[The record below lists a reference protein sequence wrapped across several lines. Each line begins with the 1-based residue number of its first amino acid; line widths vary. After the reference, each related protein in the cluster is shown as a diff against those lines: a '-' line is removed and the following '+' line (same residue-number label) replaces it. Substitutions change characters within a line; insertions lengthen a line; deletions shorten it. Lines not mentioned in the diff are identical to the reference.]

1 MPLIV
6 KSRKGVLKCNE
17 MDMRYL
23 QDTSNMSLC
32 FGYEKLELIGN
43 KNVDMAE
50 DINFHRSTSSY
61 LIIFARGFVA
71 WQSRLQKCVA
81 LSTIELEF
89 IAITIACKELLSMK
103 KFI

>member
-1 MPLIV
+1 MILHT
-6 KSRKGVLKCNE
+6 N
-17 MDMRYL
+17 
-23 QDTSNMSLC
+23 TSNMSVL

-50 DINFHRSTSSY
+50 DIDFHRSTSSY

-89 IAITIACKELLSMK
+89 IAITKACKELLMK
-103 KFI
+103 KFV